1 MRAKRPNP
9 ASPVDGGISLQSN
22 IGRSWPAAT
31 DSHGS
36 ANRHLKTSKVEAHY
50 KVTPKSPM
58 KIMKRP
64 TIVLSACLLASAA
77 NAAIVTV
84 QLNITDLPSSGF
96 VPVDL
101 DHDGVADVNLASNFY
116 INVFDSA
123 TQFTWSY
130 ALIGDVV
137 DASLP
142 WTRGNYWPDPHGHV
156 QDNHLYLPIRNTSI
170 GNDYGYITYDFHP
183 ESYSVSVDS
192 FTYDNS
198 GSAITVT
205 VVPEPTSVWLLG
217 SGLVATIGVA
227 RRRAA

>member
-1 MRAKRPNP
+1 
-9 ASPVDGGISLQSN
+9 
-22 IGRSWPAAT
+22 
-31 DSHGS
+31 
-36 ANRHLKTSKVEAHY
+36 
-50 KVTPKSPM
+50 M

-123 TQFTWSY
+123 TEFTWSY

-142 WTRGNYWPDPHGHV
+142 WTRGNYWPDPQGHV